1 MRSRLEAFETG
12 APVRPESPE
21 EEAEATEQQQQQQA
35 DPEGGRFFK
44 EKLAQ
49 FQRISSRGELG
60 EQEQRGRNSQ
70 GERPPKLSYS
80 KLIEVR

>member
-1 MRSRLEAFETG
+1 M
-12 APVRPESPE
+12 
-21 EEAEATEQQQQQQA
+21 EQQQQQQA

>member
-21 EEAEATEQQQQQQA
+21 EEEEGQQQQQQA